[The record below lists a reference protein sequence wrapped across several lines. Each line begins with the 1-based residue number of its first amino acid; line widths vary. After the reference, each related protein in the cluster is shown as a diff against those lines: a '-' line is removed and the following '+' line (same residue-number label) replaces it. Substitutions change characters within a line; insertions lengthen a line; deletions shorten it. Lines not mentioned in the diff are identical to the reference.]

1 MSRTF
6 SATTVSRTETAE
18 NGQTL
23 QLRLADAGGK
33 LRTLT
38 VTAEVA
44 RSLAQVFSEFAET
57 APSSGIQPTKLPK
70 SFSVASGQFER
81 VVLLRFEQEAPYALP
96 AKDALELAKALLNQS
111 ERVAVRPIATLQ

>member
-6 SATTVSRTETAE
+6 DVTTVSRTETAD

-23 QLRLADAGGK
+23 RLRLLDAAGK
-33 LRTLT
+33 VRQLT

-44 RSLAQVFSEFAET
+44 RSLAQVFTEFAET
-57 APSSGIQPTKLPK
+57 APRSGIQPTKLPK
-70 SFSVASGQFER
+70 SFSVGSGRYES

-96 AKDALELAKALLNQS
+96 AKDAFELAKALLNQS